1 MDFPFFHELLRIDST
16 SGQERTVALWLAER
30 LPGLFPA
37 SNRPLLQVD
46 EVGDGTLNLLLT
58 WGKPKIVFCSHLD
71 TVPPYIPPTFPEGVF
86 TVSGQD
92 SSQDSFAPLGM
103 TASCHSEAVEDRR
116 KNLIPGESSPVI
128 PGETPHVIPDL
139 TSPVIPDLT
148 SPVIPG
154 LTSPVIPGE
163 TPPVIP
169 GLTRNLP
176 DVIAGRGSCDAK
188 GQVFAIVEAC
198 KKLAEEGKSDFGMLL
213 LAGEETGSWGAKAF
227 AKTGFKAEYLVVGEP
242 TDNCMVSASKGTKS
256 FDLKFTGTPFH
267 SGYPQFGVSAVDLF
281 VEFVN
286 ALKAKDFGV
295 DPLLGE
301 TTWNIGLVHS
311 DNPQNILSPELTCRL
326 YFRTTFVSDAAV
338 TQWMAEAPDLLTDG
352 RSQPAMTEATVPGQ
366 TTSVVPDLTT
376 SVIPDQTTSVIPE
389 LTTSVVPG
397 LTSSVIPGLTRNLTV
412 TPRGGD
418 TPARYWTVE
427 GLPAKSVAFGSDAPH
442 LTNFTHKAICG
453 PGSITVAHRD
463 DEHVRI
469 ADLATA
475 VEQYLA
481 LYRAATK

>member
-1 MDFPFFHELLRIDST
+1 MDFGFFHELLSIDST
-16 SGQERTVALWLAER
+16 SGKERKVALWLAER
-30 LPGLFPA
+30 LPGMFPEA
-37 SNRPLLQVD
+37 NRPALRVD

-58 WGKPKIVFCSHLD
+58 WGAPRIVFCTHVD
-71 TVPPYIPPTFPEGVF
+71 TVPPYIPP
-86 TVSGQD
+86 S
-92 SSQDSFAPLGM
+92 
-103 TASCHSEAVEDRR
+103 
-116 KNLIPGESSPVI
+116 VI
-128 PGETPHVIPDL
+128 PG
-139 TSPVIPDLT
+139 ST

-154 LTSPVIPGE
+154 SISSVIQ
-163 TPPVIP
+163 

-176 DVIAGRGSCDAK
+176 EVILGRGACDAK
-188 GQVFAIVEAC
+188 GQVFAMVTAC
-198 KKLAEEGKSDFGMLL
+198 QKLAEQGSTDFGLLL

-227 AKTGFKAEYLVVGEP
+227 AKTEFKAEYLVVGEP

-256 FDLKFTGTPFH
+256 FDLKFKGIPFH
-267 SGYPQFGVSAVDLF
+267 SGYPQYGVSAVDLF

-286 ALKAKDFGV
+286 ALKAKDFGT

-326 YFRTTFVSDAAV
+326 YFRTTFVSDEAV
-338 TQWMAEAPDLLTDG
+338 SAWMAKAPEGEA
-352 RSQPAMTEATVPGQ
+352 VPGAFARIGSRSDAEG
-366 TTSVVPDLTT
+366 TASP
-376 SVIPDQTTSVIPE
+376 SGHI
-389 LTTSVVPG
+389 
-397 LTSSVIPGLTRNLTV
+397 TV

-442 LTNFTHKAICG
+442 LKNFTHKAICG

-463 DEHVRI
+463 DEQIRV